1 MVRTVFT
8 GGRVFDGTALSVAD
22 LVIADGRVVEVG
34 PGLDGDEGV
43 DVTGCS
49 LLPGLFD
56 AHVHTVLDGISP
68 YDNMQQPFSYQ
79 FFLAARNLR
88 TLLGLGITSVRDAGG
103 ADAGIQRALAA
114 GLIPGPRLQISVTM
128 ISQTGGHGDNRMP
141 CGLAASVF
149 SASHPGRPGAVA
161 DGPEEMRRKARELIR
176 AGADVLKVATSGGVL
191 SPDTNPRHGHYRAEE
206 LAALVAEANA
216 AGIPVMAHAQA
227 TEGIKEAVRAG
238 VRSIEHGV
246 FLDDE
251 TIDLMLAKGT
261 WLVPTL
267 LAPQGVIEAVTAGIT
282 ISEGSKRK
290 IREVA
295 EAHIESFRRA
305 VDAGVRVAMGTDAP
319 VMPFGRNL
327 EELSLMME
335 FSAMTPADALHA
347 ATGSAA
353 DLFGVGDQLGSL
365 QPGKRADL
373 VVVTGNVLDLVRLD
387 TRIRQV
393 WQDGVRVT

>member
-8 GGRVFDGTALSVAD
+8 GGRVFDGSGLRTADVL
-22 LVIADGRVVEVG
+22 IADGRIVEVG
-34 PGLDGDEGV
+34 PGLDGDQGV

-79 FFLAARNLR
+79 FFIAARNLR

-103 ADAGIQRALAA
+103 ADAGIRRALADK
-114 GLIPGPRLQISVTM
+114 LIAGPRMQISVAM
-128 ISQTGGHGDNRMP
+128 ISQTGGHGDNRMA
-141 CGLAASVF
+141 CGLAGSVF
-149 SASHPGRPGAVA
+149 SAPHPGRPAAVA
-161 DGPEEMRRKARELIR
+161 DGPQEMRVKAREMIR

-206 LAALVAEANA
+206 LATLVAEANA
-216 AGIPVMAHAQA
+216 VEIPVMAHAQA

-267 LAPQGVIEAVTAGIT
+267 LAPQGVIEAVSAGIA

-335 FSAMTPADALHA
+335 FSAMTPVDALRA
-347 ATGSAA
+347 ASSEAA
-353 DLFGVGDQLGSL
+353 ELFGVGDHLGSL

-373 VVVTGNVLDLVRLD
+373 VVVAGNVLDLVRLD
-387 TRIRQV
+387 TRIQAV
-393 WQDGVRVT
+393 WQDGVRVV

>member
-1 MVRTVFT
+1 MMRTVFT
-8 GGRVFDGTALSVAD
+8 GGRIFDGTGLAPAD
-22 LVIADGRVVEVG
+22 IVIADGRIVEVG
-34 PGLDGDEGV
+34 PGLDGDEAV

-49 LLPGLFD
+49 VLPGLFD
-56 AHVHTVLDGISP
+56 AHVHTVLRSISP

-79 FFLAARNLR
+79 FFVAAQNLR

-103 ADAGIQRALAA
+103 ADAGIKRALADK
-114 GLIPGPRLQISVTM
+114 LLPGPRLQISVTM
-128 ISQTGGHGDNRMP
+128 ISQTGGHGDNCMAS
-141 CGLAASVF
+141 GLTGSVF
-149 SASHPGRPGAVA
+149 SAPHPGRPDPVA
-161 DGPEEMRRKARELIR
+161 DGPEAMRRKARELIR

-191 SPDTNPRHGHYRAEE
+191 SPDTNPRHGHYRGDE

-216 AGIPVMAHAQA
+216 VEIPVMAHAQA

-251 TIDLMLAKGT
+251 TIDLMVARGT

-267 LAPQGVIEAVTAGIT
+267 LAPQGVIEAVAAGIA

-295 EAHIESFRRA
+295 EAHIESFSRA

-335 FSAMTPADALHA
+335 FSAMTPADAILA
-347 ATGSAA
+347 ATASAA
-353 DLFGVGDQLGSL
+353 DLFRVGDELGSL

-373 VVVTGNVLDLVRLD
+373 VVITGNVLDLVRLN
-387 TRIRQV
+387 TRIDQV
-393 WQDGVRVT
+393 WQDGLRVV